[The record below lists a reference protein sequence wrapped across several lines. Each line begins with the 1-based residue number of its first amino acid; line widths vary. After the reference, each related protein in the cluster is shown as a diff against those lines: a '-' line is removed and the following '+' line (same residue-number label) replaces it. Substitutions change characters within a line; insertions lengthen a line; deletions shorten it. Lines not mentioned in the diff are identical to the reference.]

1 MVSNHVL
8 CTFHGRQTASMKSCS
23 IDYWLREDEACTT
36 NSEIITQTSYSTLN
50 EVKIGLPLSSLPT
63 GQYRFNVM
71 GDNGTYT
78 AIVEGT
84 FDIHFDKKITT
95 VTVTQGDNIDI

>member
-1 MVSNHVL
+1 
-8 CTFHGRQTASMKSCS
+8 
-23 IDYWLREDEACTT
+23 
-36 NSEIITQTSYSTLN
+36 
-50 EVKIGLPLSSLPT
+50 
-63 GQYRFNVM
+63 M

-95 VTVTQGDNIDI
+95 VTVTQGDNNIIIIYTSNKI